1 MSNIIQQNT
10 ILVPVPSQSCKH
22 LFIVLTAPEGEPPVV
37 VMVNVTTR
45 RPTSDATVILTPGDH
60 SFVKHESVIAFEHA
74 SLFEV
79 ERLENGL
86 NNGSLSKYPDIS
98 DSLFTAV
105 NQGLLNS
112 PRTPQNIKTY
122 CNSRF

>member
-1 MSNIIQQNT
+1 
-10 ILVPVPSQSCKH
+10 
-22 LFIVLTAPEGEPPVV
+22 
-37 VMVNVTTR
+37 MVNITTR

-60 SFVKHESVIAFEHA
+60 SFVRHESVIAFEHA

-86 NNGSLSKYPDIS
+86 SNGSLSIYPDIS
-98 DSLFTAV
+98 ETLFTAV
-105 NQGLLNS
+105 KQGLLNS

-122 CNSRF
+122 CK